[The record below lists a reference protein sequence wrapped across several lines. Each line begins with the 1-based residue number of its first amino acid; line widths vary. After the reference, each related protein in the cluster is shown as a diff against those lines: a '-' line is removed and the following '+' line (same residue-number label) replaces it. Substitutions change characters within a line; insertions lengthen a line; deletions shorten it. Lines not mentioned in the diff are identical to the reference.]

1 LHACSLLGASGAGA
15 DASDPAAGYT
25 AVYCLYFNKDF
36 IMKLFA
42 PGFFD
47 LLFLAGCGQKGPL
60 YLPAEK
66 TDEPRTQAEEAMI
79 QQPSER

>member
-1 LHACSLLGASGAGA
+1 MKHSILVFSALL
-15 DASDPAAGYT
+15 
-25 AVYCLYFNKDF
+25 
-36 IMKLFA
+36 I
-42 PGFFD
+42 
-47 LLFLAGCGQKGPL
+47 LAGCGQKGPL